1 MADGNIAA
9 MREAL
14 EAMLEE
20 CCNLCD
26 VPNQMSESGH
36 TCSWRNRW
44 SGCQSKAIDK
54 ARAALSAPPR
64 NCDVGDVNE
73 QMQRFESYCNA
84 HEPCESCPLV
94 RPRTTP
100 SCGVHWSQLT
110 YEKEGGAE

>member
-64 NCDVGDVNE
+64 NCD
-73 QMQRFESYCNA
+73 RFVRLDDISM
-84 HEPCESCPLV
+84 HDSPIDSTLV
-94 RPRTTP
+94 IATREEMLKFIRWLMAPAK
-100 SCGVHWSQLT
+100 SSNK
-110 YEKEGGAE
+110 KEGGAK